1 MAKVAIE
8 NWKEQI
14 RDPEI
19 ECMSRE
25 EMKALQSEKL
35 VKQVKNVYEN
45 VAFYRKKMDDA
56 GVKPE
61 DIKSIDDIGKLPFTT
76 KEDLRDNYPFGL
88 LAVPKSQIARVQGTS
103 GTTGKLTLM
112 SFAISKSSATS
123 SSYIFSD
130 I

>member
-35 VKQVKNVYEN
+35 IKQVKNVYEN

-76 KEDLRDNYPFGL
+76 KEELRDNYPFGL
-88 LAVPKSQIARVQGTS
+88 LAVPQKDIVRVQ
-103 GTTGKLTLM
+103 
-112 SFAISKSSATS
+112 
-123 SSYIFSD
+123 
-130 I
+130 